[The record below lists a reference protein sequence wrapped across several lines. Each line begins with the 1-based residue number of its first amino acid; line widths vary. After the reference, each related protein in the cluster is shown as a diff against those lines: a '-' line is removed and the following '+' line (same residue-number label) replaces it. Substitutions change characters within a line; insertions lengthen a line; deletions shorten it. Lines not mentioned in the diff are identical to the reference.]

1 MGYQSEAQLEEK
13 LVQKLKTQGY
23 QFVEIPDY
31 EALLANFRD
40 RINEF
45 NLEALEGNALTA
57 SEFTRILNY
66 LSGKSVFQSAKQLRD
81 QFILDRDDG
90 TQVYLKFFDPVGLD
104 RNVFQVTNQVT
115 VEGKYTN
122 RYDVTLLMNG
132 LPIVQIELK
141 RRGMDIKEAIN
152 QIDRYRV
159 HSYKGLFHYVQI
171 FVVSNGV
178 ETRYFSNTDAKRIPK
193 GHTFY
198 WTDEENNRINNL
210 EEFSFAFQNRNRLMK
225 MIDRFMVIN
234 DTDKALM
241 IMRPYQ
247 VFATEALVSR
257 ALDTIEGGY
266 IWHTTGSGKTLT
278 SWKCAN
284 LLVQEPRIKKVF
296 FLVDRKDLDNQTT
309 QEFNKFEADCVDT
322 TDKTNVLVRQI
333 ADKNKKLIVTTI
345 QKMARAL
352 GSPRYTKIM
361 EQYRDEKVIFI
372 IDECHRTQFG
382 DMHKAIKQNFTK
394 GQFFGF
400 TGTPR
405 MAENKSQDN
414 RTTADIFGKCLHTY
428 LIKEAI
434 FDHNVLSFSVEY
446 ISTYQG
452 QYDEEDDTLVEDID
466 RDEIFMAKER
476 IQLVAEHIIQ
486 HPKNKTRDGQYTSIF
501 ATSSI
506 PALIRYYDTFK
517 RLKHDLRIAA
527 VFSFAANEDLEGKD
541 EHSRDSLERI
551 IGDYNEMFGTSFS
564 TDTFS
569 AYNADISNRL
579 KVRKVPQIDILIV
592 VNMYLTGF
600 DSKPLNTLYV
610 DKNLKYHDLLQAFS
624 RTNRVE
630 KDTKPFGNIVCY
642 RNLKKNTDDAICL
655 FSKTDHAEEV
665 LMQSYEY
672 YLDQFRALAN
682 ELRLCVRTPEEIDT
696 LQSEEDQARF
706 VVAFRDLAKSLLIL
720 QTFSDFEWED
730 IEEKITQQ
738 EYEDFKS
745 RYLTLHDNL
754 SRMKDKEKVSILDDI
769 DFSIEM
775 MQTDKINV
783 AYIMNLIKNIDL
795 EDKAQQK
802 KDIRHIQNELDRTDN
817 PALRRKVDLI
827 KKFLEDVVPNVQG
840 EDSLEEAYSEF
851 EDQERTKEIQ
861 SFAEEHALDS
871 DVMQHLISEYEFS
884 NILSKE
890 TIRQNIREKLTFIK
904 MKRLIESVREFVVE
918 NVQKY
923 Q

>member
-40 RINEF
+40 RINQF

-210 EEFSFAFQNRNRLMK
+210 EEFSFAFLNRNRLMK

-382 DMHKAIKQNFTK
+382 DMHKAI
-394 GQFFGF
+394 
-400 TGTPR
+400 
-405 MAENKSQDN
+405 N
-414 RTTADIFGKCLHTY
+414 RTLQKG
-428 LIKEAI
+428 
-434 FDHNVLSFSVEY
+434 
-446 ISTYQG
+446 
-452 QYDEEDDTLVEDID
+452 
-466 RDEIFMAKER
+466 
-476 IQLVAEHIIQ
+476 
-486 HPKNKTRDGQYTSIF
+486 
-501 ATSSI
+501 SS
-506 PALIRYYDTFK
+506 L
-517 RLKHDLRIAA
+517 DLR
-527 VFSFAANEDLEGKD
+527 
-541 EHSRDSLERI
+541 EHREWRK
-551 IGDYNEMFGTSFS
+551 T
-564 TDTFS
+564 
-569 AYNADISNRL
+569 
-579 KVRKVPQIDILIV
+579 KVRI
-592 VNMYLTGF
+592 TGQ
-600 DSKPLNTLYV
+600 PRI
-610 DKNLKYHDLLQAFS
+610 FS
-624 RTNRVE
+624 
-630 KDTKPFGNIVCY
+630 GNACIP
-642 RNLKKNTDDAICL
+642 I
-655 FSKTDHAEEV
+655 
-665 LMQSYEY
+665 
-672 YLDQFRALAN
+672 
-682 ELRLCVRTPEEIDT
+682 
-696 LQSEEDQARF
+696 
-706 VVAFRDLAKSLLIL
+706 
-720 QTFSDFEWED
+720 
-730 IEEKITQQ
+730 
-738 EYEDFKS
+738 
-745 RYLTLHDNL
+745 
-754 SRMKDKEKVSILDDI
+754 
-769 DFSIEM
+769 
-775 MQTDKINV
+775 
-783 AYIMNLIKNIDL
+783 
-795 EDKAQQK
+795 
-802 KDIRHIQNELDRTDN
+802 
-817 PALRRKVDLI
+817 
-827 KKFLEDVVPNVQG
+827 
-840 EDSLEEAYSEF
+840 
-851 EDQERTKEIQ
+851 
-861 SFAEEHALDS
+861 
-871 DVMQHLISEYEFS
+871 
-884 NILSKE
+884 
-890 TIRQNIREKLTFIK
+890 
-904 MKRLIESVREFVVE
+904 
-918 NVQKY
+918 
-923 Q
+923 